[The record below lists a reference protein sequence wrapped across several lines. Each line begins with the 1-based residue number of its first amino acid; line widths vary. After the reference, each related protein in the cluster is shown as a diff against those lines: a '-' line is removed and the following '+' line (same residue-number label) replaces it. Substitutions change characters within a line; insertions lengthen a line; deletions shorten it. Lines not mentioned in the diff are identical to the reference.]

1 MSDVPAPRSFKA
13 ETAENL
19 DDIEKQ
25 WAVKAVEQS
34 DVYWNIITKI
44 KPSLLKLTPIDDEI
58 YESFQQNFPEL
69 QGDKVTKLNENDMK
83 SAKGKEKWRN
93 WIMPFEKRVEFYN
106 FGTLLRIDANGEYDQ
121 SNSMF
126 VTRMQFYAIEIARNR
141 LGINDKIY
149 EQAQA
154 SK

>member
-1 MSDVPAPRSFKA
+1 MGRVYSKNFADCD
-13 ETAENL
+13 TQ
-19 DDIEKQ
+19 IEKQ

-69 QGDKVTKLNENDMK
+69 QGDKVTTLNENDMK

-93 WIMPFEKRVEFYN
+93 WIMP
-106 FGTLLRIDANGEYDQ
+106 
-121 SNSMF
+121 
-126 VTRMQFYAIEIARNR
+126 
-141 LGINDKIY
+141 
-149 EQAQA
+149 
-154 SK
+154 